1 MRLPS
6 SRSAYLADPC
16 AFAREQDFE
25 NYLSINDYSN
35 AILLA
40 LSMDQPRRLLKLFT
54 QVRGDASEDTTSLTG
69 SRSVDDVIK
78 GLSPS
83 DLRQLLVYIKDWNTV
98 SRTSEVAQSV
108 LNAVLRYHSA
118 DAVLACLEPLKEK
131 EEEVTSFEMDEDD
144 DDKPKKKK
152 REAKAGDVLNALIPY
167 TERHFGRADKMVRES
182 FIVDHLLG
190 MMESFDEIG
199 GEMDVGEE
207 VGGGARVE
215 R

>member
-1 MRLPS
+1 
-6 SRSAYLADPC
+6 
-16 AFAREQDFE
+16 
-25 NYLSINDYSN
+25 
-35 AILLA
+35 
-40 LSMDQPRRLLKLFT
+40 MDQPRRLLKLFT
-54 QVRGDASEDTTSLTG
+54 QVRGEASDDTTAITG

-118 DAVLACLEPLKEK
+118 DAVLACLEPPKEK
-131 EEEVTSFEMDEDD
+131 GEEEVTSFEMDEDEE
-144 DDKPKKKK
+144 PLKKKK
-152 REAKAGDVLNALIPY
+152 REVKAADVLNALIPY

-199 GEMDVGEE
+199 GEMDVDEV
-207 VGGGARVE
+207 VGGAERVE